1 MSAFAESDVEQ
12 AALNHVVRARSWT
25 DVPEQTLRRVGRVTH
40 VADVRAAFGAWWAFR
55 AVKTLSIRRRLVGL
69 CQLFQQKEREP

>member
-1 MSAFAESDVEQ
+1 MSTFAESDVEQ
-12 AALNHVVRARSWT
+12 AALNHVVRAGSWT
-25 DVPEQTLRRVGRVTH
+25 DVPEQTLRRVGVTH

-69 CQLFQQKEREP
+69 CQLLQQKEREP